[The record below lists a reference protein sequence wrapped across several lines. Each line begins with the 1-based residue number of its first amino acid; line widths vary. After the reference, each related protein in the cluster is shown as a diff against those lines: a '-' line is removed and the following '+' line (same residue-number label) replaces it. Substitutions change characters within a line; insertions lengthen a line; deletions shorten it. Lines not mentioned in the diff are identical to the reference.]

1 MNIILT
7 KFNQMKTKITNDL
20 TLQEIATLRI
30 LVADKLRAER
40 TKFNKLAEIN
50 KLRAMQTKLRL
61 MHEDKIWE

>member
-1 MNIILT
+1 
-7 KFNQMKTKITNDL
+7 MKTKINNDL
-20 TLQEIATLRI
+20 TLKEIATLRI
-30 LVADKLRAER
+30 LVADKMREER